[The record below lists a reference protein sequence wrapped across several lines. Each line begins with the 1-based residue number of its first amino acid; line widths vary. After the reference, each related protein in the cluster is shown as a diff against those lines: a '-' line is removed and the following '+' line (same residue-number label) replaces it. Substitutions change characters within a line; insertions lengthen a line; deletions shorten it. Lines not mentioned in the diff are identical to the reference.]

1 MEEGPLAAS
10 GRAGA
15 GARPAWRWEV
25 AQSRRADA
33 ESGVRGGGDSEGGP
47 FAWLGLGLRI
57 YASARLEVLALLPS
71 GCALVLT
78 PLNAVVFTSG
88 LAELQAVGG
97 PAGRAERGC
106 GYPAGD
112 VPHHWWE
119 LNGETGQARGH
130 LPRR

>member
-1 MEEGPLAAS
+1 MAGQELAP
-10 GRAGA
+10 GLPGA
-15 GARPAWRWEV
+15 GRWPKAV
-25 AQSRRADA
+25 ALTGEWSPRR
-33 ESGVRGGGDSEGGP
+33 GDSEGGP

-78 PLNAVVFTSG
+78 PLNAVVFASG